1 MYLKC
6 TMSKPNIYTIW
17 YIECNSI
24 FLMKLEWGN
33 THGNVFSGTV
43 FLKVTLIWIKSNFP

>member
-17 YIECNSI
+17 YMECDSI
-24 FLMKLEWGN
+24 FDKIGMR
-33 THGNVFSGTV
+33 
-43 FLKVTLIWIKSNFP
+43 